1 MKLGRRHL
9 IGAGLGATGL
19 VVAGGLG
26 AWHWQKGRRAVVQLV
41 ADGFGLLDLAGPAE
55 ILGRLPDANPVLASA
70 SGAPV
75 VAATGPLALE
85 TARLASIDGA
95 DVIILNGGVRASPT
109 QPEIGWLRSHSQRA
123 RAILALGEGRR
134 WLEAAGLEPDGKRIV
149 AAEGGAAALD
159 ESLRIAA
166 RLEGRSMAEALQLAI
181 EYDPAPPFAAGPA
194 VKLPGAPPMRIAI
207 LIYEGMTAL
216 DAFGPYAVLS
226 MVPAIT
232 LDLVGVSGATV
243 NNDMGNFY
251 FRPNAV
257 IGSAAEPDL
266 ILVPGG
272 SIGTEWIKSDPRV
285 KSWLMQHHASDR
297 KIASVCTGALIL
309 AETGLLK
316 GKPATTHWAS
326 QAALEAKGSRF
337 EHARYLDQGSTLTAA
352 GVSAG
357 IDFALS
363 LTGEL
368 YGKDVG
374 TTIQA
379 GIPYKPAPPFRSGAL
394 PLARQDVIDQARAI
408 LQHNALA
415 SAIRIKKRDWW
426 GERQ

>member
-1 MKLGRRHL
+1 
-9 IGAGLGATGL
+9 
-19 VVAGGLG
+19 
-26 AWHWQKGRRAVVQLV
+26 
-41 ADGFGLLDLAGPAE
+41 
-55 ILGRLPDANPVLASA
+55 
-70 SGAPV
+70 
-75 VAATGPLALE
+75 
-85 TARLASIDGA
+85 
-95 DVIILNGGVRASPT
+95 
-109 QPEIGWLRSHSQRA
+109 
-123 RAILALGEGRR
+123 
-134 WLEAAGLEPDGKRIV
+134 
-149 AAEGGAAALD
+149 
-159 ESLRIAA
+159 
-166 RLEGRSMAEALQLAI
+166 
-181 EYDPAPPFAAGPA
+181 
-194 VKLPGAPPMRIAI
+194 
-207 LIYEGMTAL
+207 
-216 DAFGPYAVLS
+216 
-226 MVPAIT
+226 
-232 LDLVGVSGATV
+232 
-243 NNDMGNFY
+243 
-251 FRPNAV
+251 V